1 MKKDLSGFGAGFKI
15 PEEYRKRKLQ
25 MKAAKRKKED
35 EEEADGMDEN
45 QVTKDEIFALL

>member
-15 PEEYRKRKLQ
+15 PEEYRKRKMQ

-35 EEEADGMDEN
+35 DDGEDGMDEN
-45 QVTKDEIFALL
+45 

>member
-1 MKKDLSGFGAGFKI
+1 
-15 PEEYRKRKLQ
+15 

-45 QVTKDEIFALL
+45 QVTKDEIFDLL